1 MSDGV
6 GGITEMTGRKP
17 LIEHEL
23 IMLRFHGSL
32 PVVLEPLLLWS
43 GKNMQHNN
51 IAKSGNVEKFHSML
65 WWAQV
70 NPKTWLLVGDAMMSS
85 RLRLIRTETEVQ
97 SEKGLATSSVT
108 LQQSPA
114 LFDITYYDCES
125 TWALLQRLLSWL
137 SQAMTV
143 TWWLFALG
151 VMEYDAYLPILL
163 ILLIFFAS
171 IW

>member
-1 MSDGV
+1 
-6 GGITEMTGRKP
+6 
-17 LIEHEL
+17 
-23 IMLRFHGSL
+23 
-32 PVVLEPLLLWS
+32 
-43 GKNMQHNN
+43 MQHNK

-65 WWAQV
+65 LWAQV

-125 TWALLQRLLSWL
+125 TWALLQRLLS
-137 SQAMTV
+137 
-143 TWWLFALG
+143 
-151 VMEYDAYLPILL
+151 
-163 ILLIFFAS
+163 
-171 IW
+171 

>member
-32 PVVLEPLLLWS
+32 AVVLEPLLLWS

-97 SEKGLATSSVT
+97 SEKGLAT
-108 LQQSPA
+108 
-114 LFDITYYDCES
+114 I
-125 TWALLQRLLSWL
+125 L
-137 SQAMTV
+137 SQPPL
-143 TWWLFALG
+143 WPFSN
-151 VMEYDAYLPILL
+151 PQPCL
-163 ILLIFFAS
+163 ILHIMIVKVLGLCCKDFFLDCHKP
-171 IW
+171 WLWHDGCLH